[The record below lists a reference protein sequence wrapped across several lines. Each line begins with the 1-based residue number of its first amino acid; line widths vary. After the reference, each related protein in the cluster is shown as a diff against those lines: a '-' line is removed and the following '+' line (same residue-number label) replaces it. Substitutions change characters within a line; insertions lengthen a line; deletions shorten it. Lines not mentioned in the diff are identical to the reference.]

1 MNRVGFMG
9 QLEGLLADIP
19 AAEKEEALQYYND
32 YFDDAGEE
40 NEENVIRSL
49 GSPSKVA
56 ENIKAELRGEK
67 ISAEAKPG
75 DHAVMKYDSA
85 GEAARPQTAELIREE
100 PRNREELFAG
110 GAEKNTVWRETYA
123 KGEIISRPA
132 SGGGGG
138 GGGQMPTWLIVLI
151 VVGCCISWPF
161 VLSILAGVIATVIG
175 LLVSWFSLI
184 GACGAV
190 SIAMFVSAIVLV
202 VIGGMCASAS
212 PLVCM
217 TLIGIAMLC
226 ASIGLLTLMLTV
238 WLAGKVTPMI
248 FRGIKRM
255 FGWLFGIFRKKRTVT
270 V

>member
-85 GEAARPQTAELIREE
+85 GETARPQTSEQIWEE
-100 PRNREELFAG
+100 PRNREEPFAG
-110 GAEKNTVWRETYA
+110 GAEKNTVWREAYA
-123 KGEIISRPA
+123 EGEIISRPA

-138 GGGQMPTWLIVLI
+138 GRMPTWLIVLI
-151 VVGCCISWPF
+151 IVGCCISWPF

-184 GACGAV
+184 GICGAV

-202 VIGGMCASAS
+202 VIGGLCASAS
-212 PLVCM
+212 PIVCM
-217 TLIGIAMLC
+217 TMIGIAMLC
-226 ASIGLLTLMLTV
+226 ASIGLFALMLTV
-238 WLAGKVTPMI
+238 WLAGKVTPLI

>member
-75 DHAVMKYDSA
+75 DHAVMKYEST
-85 GEAARPQTAELIREE
+85 GETARPQTSEQIWEE
-100 PRNREELFAG
+100 PRNREEPFVG
-110 GAEKNTVWRETYA
+110 GAEKNTVRREAYA
-123 KGEIISRPA
+123 EGEIISRPA
-132 SGGGGG
+132 SGDGVGR
-138 GGGQMPTWLIVLI
+138 GGQMPTWLIVLI
-151 VVGCCISWPF
+151 VGGCCIFLPMVF
-161 VLSILAGVIATVIG
+161 GILSALFGAVIG

-184 GACGAV
+184 GVCGAV

-212 PLVCM
+212 PIVCM

-226 ASIGLLTLMLTV
+226 ASIGLLALMLTV
-238 WLAGKVTPMI
+238 WLAGKVTPVI

-255 FGWLFGIFRKKRTVT
+255 FGWLFGIFRKKRIKTV
-270 V
+270 